1 MTENTYP
8 LTVIDEGGS
17 VRDALG
23 VKHAAN
29 GRDPRIVSFVP
40 SVTELLFDLKLED
53 ELVGRTGF
61 CIHPKD
67 KVKKLTKLGG
77 TKDVNLAK
85 VRELQPTH
93 AIVNI
98 DENNKALYEQL
109 TEFVPTVFVT
119 HPLLPSDNID
129 LYRAMGALFN
139 RKAAADSLVK
149 AFEEAQA
156 GLRSPIDLPVQRVL
170 YLIWKDPWM
179 CVNRETYISQ
189 MLDLINWQTIDS
201 ESGERYPTVELE
213 AFSHNVDRVL
223 LSSEP
228 YSFKKTHC
236 EEVAALFP
244 KDVQIQLV
252 DGEMLSWYGSR
263 AIAGLRYLN
272 QLVD

>member
-1 MTENTYP
+1 MTENAHP
-8 LTVIDEGGS
+8 LTVIDNGGS

-23 VKHAAN
+23 IKHARSDGKA
-29 GRDPRIVSFVP
+29 RIVSFVP
-40 SVTELLFDLKLED
+40 SVTELLCDLDLED

-67 KVKKLTKLGG
+67 KVKKITKLGG

-85 VRELQPTH
+85 VRELEPTH
-93 AIVNI
+93 ALVNI
-98 DENNKALYEQL
+98 DENNKTLYEQL
-109 TEFVPTVFVT
+109 TEFVPSVFVT
-119 HPLLPSDNID
+119 HPLTPSDNID

-139 RKAAADSLVK
+139 RKDVADTLTVD
-149 AFEEAQA
+149 FEQAQA
-156 GLRSPIDLPVQRVL
+156 ELKTLSDLPQQKVL

-189 MLDLINWQTIDS
+189 MLGLINWQTIDN
-201 ESGERYPTVELE
+201 ESGERYPTVQLE
-213 AFSHNVDRVL
+213 EFSDHVDRVL

-228 YSFKKTHC
+228 YSFKAKHC
-236 EEVAALFP
+236 EDVARFFP
-244 KDVQIQLV
+244 KHVQIQLV

-272 QLVD
+272 QLVA